1 MPYGTGTYGSIK
13 GRPPKKKNKA
23 KQMMSQK
30 KSKPKASGASRG
42 R

>member
-1 MPYGTGTYGSIK
+1 MPYGTGTYGSTK

-23 KQMMSQK
+23 KQMMTQK
-30 KSKPKASGASRG
+30 RKSRVSGGSRG